1 MKTRPDI
8 RPRGGG
14 IHDQRGVALIMVVSV
29 VAILTAVT
37 VEFTY
42 QERVNLHLA
51 ANARDELR
59 AYYLARS
66 SINLSRLLLSFQKR
80 IDSTP
85 LPGLRQLTS
94 VLTGASPPSA
104 GAPGGAPTSGAPAA
118 GGLGIR
124 LWELIP
130 IDCGLVQMFV
140 QMNAAAPE
148 GPNEEGLDGPP
159 LADFG
164 TFEGGCHAVITDE
177 DSKINLNH
185 LDGLDRSVKNVL
197 IQLISL
203 MQDPRY
209 DFLFEKEDRWGIRMT
224 RPELIV
230 AIRDYIDENQV
241 QETLVMGAEGPELL
255 PGAGDEGYYY
265 TRFEPE
271 YGPKNA
277 PLDSLEELYMVAG
290 IGDDFMAAFG
300 DRLTVYT
307 GKNAKLNVTPQN
319 MVDLCLRIVIAS
331 ENPAQGAAYCQDPIL
346 MNNLWEQIQ
355 LQRAMMP
362 WIGMTPE
369 MFRALLESN
378 GIPVNRFIW
387 SGPGAIFGNS
397 SNTFRIEATGQA
409 GDVEK
414 TIVAVVRLDGSDPLG
429 TLLHWEER

>member
-1 MKTRPDI
+1 MVSQIDRRTA
-8 RPRGGG
+8 RGGG
-14 IHDQRGVALIMVVSV
+14 IGDQRGVALIMVVSV

-37 VEFTY
+37 VQFTY

-66 SINLSRLLLSFQKR
+66 SVNLSRLLLSFQKR

-85 LPGLRQLTS
+85 IPGLQQLTS
-94 VLTGASPPSA
+94 LLGGGAPPAAGA
-104 GAPGGAPTSGAPAA
+104 GAPAGGASTGA
-118 GGLGIR
+118 LGIR

-148 GPNEEGLDGPP
+148 GPNEESPEEAQ

-164 TFEGGCHAVITDE
+164 TFEGACHAEITDE

-185 LDGLDRSVKNVL
+185 LDGLERSVKNVL
-197 IQLISL
+197 IQLIGL

-241 QETLVMGAEGPELL
+241 QETLILGPDGPELL

-265 TRFEPE
+265 TRFEPQ
-271 YGPKNA
+271 YSPKNA
-277 PLDSLEELYMVAG
+277 PFDSLDELYMVAG

-331 ENPAQGAAYCQDPIL
+331 ENPAQGVQYCQDPVL

-355 LQRAMMP
+355 LQRAMLP

-369 MFRALLESN
+369 SFRALLEAN

-397 SNTFRIEATGQA
+397 SNTFRIEASGRA

-414 TIVAVVRLDGSDPLG
+414 TIVAVVRMDGADPLG
-429 TLLHWEER
+429 TLLYWKEK